1 MKPAHKQLWP
11 VLLLVGLT
19 ACSGGGT
26 SATPE
31 TAAAAEITAV
41 WTVGEM
47 RPLYSSD
54 TTCYYRSQYRGWKSE
69 DDSYGYNLVTRVD
82 YDTLEETPVCRVP
95 GCTHDSSECL
105 AYLNL
110 LSQYQIIA
118 AGDGSLLLY
127 HLGWDSSSEQNMMEA
142 YEAVL
147 NDPAR
152 LEVEY
157 PGERGRQYLQECIDQ
172 LQEPS
177 YVDRISADGL
187 SRERLVT
194 LPEGVNPSLVCWDG
208 EALYG
213 MVMDGNLD
221 VNTVEYVIR
230 IGLDSQVDTFEIP
243 DPGYTT
249 MMGGWNGKLVLR
261 HFRSPVDMNTMF
273 LYGNYSG
280 FYALEREATYD
291 CWLYDPATG
300 ETEKIRMPDDKVRI
314 LSIVGDELVYSRSV
328 DQQDELCVYDLL
340 AGESRTLC
348 TLEGSVATAAPI
360 NNPGGAERF
369 VYSYKN
375 QMAAIMELSTGYAYT
390 LEELQQMAGEIPSGY
405 YVSSVLCETGD
416 DRLLLEL
423 YASGSRYPIYT
434 TIPSPVTPEE
444 EVADVQ
450 TSLQSVQE
458 YVEQAEEAA
467 S

>member
-1 MKPAHKQLWP
+1 MKPAYKQLWP
-11 VLLLVGLT
+11 VLLLAGLT
-19 ACSGGGT
+19 ACSGGRT
-26 SATPE
+26 AATPE
-31 TAAAAEITAV
+31 TASAAEITAA

-54 TTCYYRSQYRGWKSE
+54 TTGCYRSRYYSWEAE
-69 DDSYGYNLVTRVD
+69 DNRYGYNLITRVD

-105 AYLNL
+105 AYINL
-110 LSQYQIIA
+110 LSQDQIIA
-118 AGDGSLLLY
+118 EGDGSLLIY
-127 HLGWDSSSEQNMMEA
+127 HIGWDSGSRQNMMAA

-152 LEVEY
+152 LEAEY
-157 PGERGRQYLQECIDQ
+157 PGEWGQRYLQDCMDQ

-194 LPEGVNPSLVCWDG
+194 LPEGVNPNLVCWDG

-230 IGLDSQVDTFEIP
+230 IGLDGQTDTFEIP

-249 MMGGWNGKLVLR
+249 LMGGWDGKLVLR

-291 CWLYDPATG
+291 CWLYDPATD

-314 LSIVGDELVYSRSV
+314 LSIVGDELIYSRSV
-328 DQQDELCVYDLL
+328 AERVELCVYDLL

-348 TLEGSVATAAPI
+348 DLGSSVATAGPV
-360 NNPGGAERF
+360 NNPGGAARF
-369 VYSYKN
+369 VYSYKD

-405 YVSSVLCETGD
+405 YVSGVLCETGD

-434 TIPSPVTPEE
+434 TVPSPFTPEE
-444 EVADVQ
+444 EQVEAAA
-450 TSLQSVQE
+450 SLQELHEHVDQ
-458 YVEQAEEAA
+458 VMEAA